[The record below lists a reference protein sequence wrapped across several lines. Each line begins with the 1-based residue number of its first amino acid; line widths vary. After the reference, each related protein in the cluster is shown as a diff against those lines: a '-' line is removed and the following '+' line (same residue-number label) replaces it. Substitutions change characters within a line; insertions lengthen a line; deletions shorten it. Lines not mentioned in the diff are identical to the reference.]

1 MPASTIEYRLRI
13 RNASTV
19 ANPDGTADV
28 VSVSSTP
35 GGTNP
40 YIASEPSGD
49 GQEVDPLT
57 GAVRTGSYTV
67 EIVDANTG
75 TDATGTIR
83 YLTALLEDAGARQ
96 QLLSR
101 RAYVEIQTNGGGWST
116 LIAGYVGS
124 IRLVSP
130 MRYAVQIG
138 DTRRVDQTQTIFQG
152 ASLGAYTT
160 RGTITGGPVTSNWGP
175 VVARGG
181 WRYRVTNAGGGNV
194 FLEFVDGYAP
204 SVNSPVITDW
214 RKLARPEIGD
224 FIEARRQVNPYA
236 IVGGT
241 SQYVTAYTSTQYDF
255 TAGTWVVSGGV
266 TAWIGTTATNAAPV
280 QAVICNYSQTP
291 YGQSLGVSH
300 VYLYWPTCPYSTG
313 QIVYCSLSTFEVT
326 EQTPLYIDAHPVD
339 LTTAIWA
346 NARINYNAAGA
357 WIATIRGLIGD
368 SVRLACR
375 LTDAPIIASFLEAA
389 IFGPFGVSAR
399 TTSAG
404 QQELFPTRIR
414 TSSLPSLTLGTNDL
428 RSGEDVVFDLDERT
442 AVSAITLSQQW
453 LNAAL
458 WVEGAAATANGSTQ
472 SNGTNTPLD
481 GVIVSELK
489 QTAQYLDPNL
499 TVFTGRSIEYA
510 VPGMIH
516 TATSWQ
522 PSTGDQLDAIAV
534 PAFDRYGRGAAAA
547 DVQVLAGSSAAAAQ
561 IGDEIYFEAAHFPNK
576 GYRIGES
583 SVGARIMQVIRRT
596 ESPSGPVLRL
606 LDSGLAAQPA
616 TLPTITIA
624 KATGAPTTT
633 AQYTL
638 TNAAT
643 LNAGG
648 VISVRVQWAASATS
662 PTGAGADHAVYAP
675 GQIPTTA
682 QQLPGQSVAGQT
694 IWVRARSEQFSRR
707 PSNWTAWTS
716 VALDALPSVS
726 GLAASNIRTT
736 AATIAWT
743 NTSTA
748 YPLIVYA
755 YQGASAPA
763 DWSAYQVATLPA
775 GSTSTA
781 VRSLTGPTIA
791 WRLGVAYDGPGAV
804 GPVASVAVT
813 TNSTTDASTR
823 PAGLAVIPGVDDV
836 TLEQGVALAMWASD
850 QTLDLVIER
859 STTSG
864 SGFAQIARVAGSTPT
879 YADALPRNGVTY
891 YYRIAHALGGFALST
906 YSQEV
911 SAIARGVPRDMVRPD
926 AVTPVVQVT
935 TAEASGTATVTLAV
949 TDPQG
954 RVAEVRFR
962 HRTGGGAYSAW
973 TVDTSVPYAY
983 SAAIPAT
990 GFVDIQ
996 YEVNGYTAAGEY
1008 GLLAGGTESF
1018 DQGTSSDMVSVVGT
1032 FSAAGVFTLAIS
1044 ADSDTASLRF
1054 ATSTSSQPTLATTQ
1068 AATAQNTRN
1077 YTTTIAGPFA
1087 AGTTVFVSV
1096 LGYTAVS
1103 GGGAESV
1110 LFQYSFIRDG
1120 GILYTQCIATAG
1132 TSSAT
1137 QIVVTVTATAPTGTP
1152 TVQLVA
1158 VTGSAVLASGA
1169 AIGSPV
1175 ASGSSWTFNRGAA
1188 LGQPGGAQF
1197 RAVLGSAQSDDDFI
1211 EIPEQGR
1218 DTTYLASRARVLS
1231 TSNTEVVVRYAVLD
1245 KYSQLTSTIT
1255 YTATGVGAITP
1266 SSWPTVLAA
1275 VGDSFTVPESL
1286 STYIDFT
1293 IQRPAFQ
1300 AGAGRVIFM
1309 AAATGRVSDTDAVD
1323 VPAVEQDTRFAQ
1335 CLAVM
1340 ATSTASTVTVTVT
1353 GSAVGGTPTVQLV
1366 AVTGSAVRTA
1376 GAGIGTPVVS
1386 GSSWT
1391 FDRGAALGQPG
1402 GAQFRAVLAGTQ
1414 SDDDFIEIPEQ
1425 GRDTTYLASRARVT
1439 ATTDTTVSVRYAV
1452 ADPYPQGTNSVTVAY
1467 QSLGVP
1473 SVSPASGGTLTPAPT
1488 LTEAFGTYIDYTI
1501 GRPAFGAG
1509 TGRVTY
1515 TATATGRVS
1524 DSDAVDVPAQER
1536 DTINLLSRA
1545 RIFSQNATQMVI
1557 RYAVATPVALSPNT
1571 ATISYIT
1578 EGLSGISP
1586 GSPQTVTPET
1596 NTVIT
1601 ESGVS
1606 YVDFTV
1612 PRPIPTATPGR
1623 ITFQAT
1629 ATGRTASSDAVD
1641 VSAQDIVGPSL
1652 SVVTTPSASVY
1663 TMLVTYIGTISYS
1676 LDGVAQSTAGWASP
1690 YGLVVSRNEFLGATQ
1705 IVALSAARSGST
1717 VSETVNVP
1725 PKDNA
1730 GATITIGTQSAD
1742 QPSNLYTFTWSTSG
1756 MPTGTTYDLT
1766 YTTTTTAGDVEQGT
1780 LNNQTSPVNVYSGYS
1795 IGSSPRYQMTVTAI
1809 KSGTL
1814 VLVKSRSGTFFT

>member
-19 ANPDGTADV
+19 ANPDGTTDV

-124 IRLVSP
+124 IRLISP

-255 TAGTWVVSGGV
+255 TAGTWVVSGGM

-280 QAVICNYSQTP
+280 QAVVCNYSQTP

-375 LTDAPIIASFLEAA
+375 LTEAPIIASFLEAA

-453 LNAAL
+453 MNATL
-458 WVEGAAATANGSTQ
+458 WVEGASATANGSTQ
-472 SNGTNTPLD
+472 NNGTNTPLD

-643 LNAGG
+643 LNGGG

-694 IWVRARSEQFSRR
+694 IWVRARSEQSSRR

-763 DWSAYQVATLPA
+763 DWSAYQIATLPA

-781 VRSLTGPTIA
+781 VRSLTGPSIA

-804 GPVASVAVT
+804 GPVVSVAVT

-926 AVTPVVQVT
+926 AVTPVIQVT

-1077 YTTTIAGPFA
+1077 YTTTLAGPFA

-1197 RAVLGSAQSDDDFI
+1197 RAVLGAAQSDDDFI

-1231 TSNTEVVVRYAVLD
+1231 TSNTAVVVRYAVLD

-1366 AVTGSAVRTA
+1366 AVTGSAVKDPSSPNV
-1376 GAGIGTPVVS
+1376 GVPQPSGTQ
-1386 GSSWT
+1386 WT
-1391 FDRGAALGQPG
+1391 FTRGAALGQPG

-1425 GRDTTYLASRARVT
+1425 GRDTTYISSRARVT
-1439 ATTDTTVSVRYAV
+1439 DTSQTSVTIRVAVIDALSALSSTIAYTTQGISTVTPSSPQTVVAAVSATFVEITSPAQNYADFVVTRPLPGQPSGQITFTVS
-1452 ADPYPQGTNSVTVAY
+1452 
-1467 QSLGVP
+1467 
-1473 SVSPASGGTLTPAPT
+1473 
-1488 LTEAFGTYIDYTI
+1488 
-1501 GRPAFGAG
+1501 
-1509 TGRVTY
+1509 
-1515 TATATGRVS
+1515 ATGRVS
-1524 DSDAVDVPAQER
+1524 DSDPVTIPAQ
-1536 DTINLLSRA
+1536 DNGMMAVSAAFSVSGAATLSFVGDSSVASFKFATSTSAFPSLATVQAAGVINA
-1545 RIFSQNATQMVI
+1545 RNSTQTLAGPYALGTSLFVSCVSYTGASGTGRESPLFQYQFIRQNTSPTVINRQPATQVCDPKNGSTDYV
-1557 RYAVATPVALSPNT
+1557 RQTGYYVPGYATPVSSPPSGNHLGQVIVPRGVTLRAIRVNCYALQPPSGFGAGDIITINFYRVTDNGVATFVGSTAQNLYAGWQTLAVSSLSEDTTNRSYYVDIFAFWNFAGAPSDLRIGWIESEYDKPNT
-1571 ATISYIT
+1571 
-1578 EGLSGISP
+1578 
-1586 GSPQTVTPET
+1586 
-1596 NTVIT
+1596 
-1601 ESGVS
+1601 
-1606 YVDFTV
+1606 
-1612 PRPIPTATPGR
+1612 
-1623 ITFQAT
+1623 
-1629 ATGRTASSDAVD
+1629 DAN
-1641 VSAQDIVGPSL
+1641 I
-1652 SVVTTPSASVY
+1652 
-1663 TMLVTYIGTISYS
+1663 
-1676 LDGVAQSTAGWASP
+1676 
-1690 YGLVVSRNEFLGATQ
+1690 
-1705 IVALSAARSGST
+1705 
-1717 VSETVNVP
+1717 
-1725 PKDNA
+1725 
-1730 GATITIGTQSAD
+1730 
-1742 QPSNLYTFTWSTSG
+1742 
-1756 MPTGTTYDLT
+1756 
-1766 YTTTTTAGDVEQGT
+1766 
-1780 LNNQTSPVNVYSGYS
+1780 
-1795 IGSSPRYQMTVTAI
+1795 
-1809 KSGTL
+1809 
-1814 VLVKSRSGTFFT
+1814 

>member
-28 VSVSSTP
+28 VSVSSAP
-35 GGTNP
+35 AAAAP

-214 RKLARPEIGD
+214 RKLTRPEIGD

-255 TAGTWVVSGGV
+255 TAGTWVVSGGM

-346 NARINYNAAGA
+346 NARINYDAAGA

-375 LTDAPIIASFLEAA
+375 LTEAPIIASFLEAA

-561 IGDEIYFEAAHFPNK
+561 IGDEIYFEAAHYPNK

-643 LNAGG
+643 LNTGG

-694 IWVRARSEQFSRR
+694 IWVRARSEQASRR

-726 GLAASNIRTT
+726 GLAASNIRQT

-763 DWSAYQVATLPA
+763 DWSAYQIATLPA
-775 GSTSTA
+775 GSTSTT

-804 GPVASVAVT
+804 GPVVSVAVT

-879 YADALPRNGVTY
+879 YADALPRDGVTY
-891 YYRIAHALGGFALST
+891 YYRIAHSLGGFALST

-926 AVTPVVQVT
+926 AVTPVVLVT
-935 TAEASGTATVTLAV
+935 TTEASGIATVALTV

-962 HRTGGGAYSAW
+962 ERTGGGAWSAW
-973 TVDTSVPYAY
+973 TIDASVPYSY
-983 SAAIPAT
+983 SATIPAT

-996 YEVNGYTAAGEY
+996 YEVNGYTASGVY
-1008 GLLAGGTESF
+1008 GLLASGTESF

-1032 FSAAGVFTLAIS
+1032 FSSAGAFTLAIS
-1044 ADSDTASLRF
+1044 ADSDTASIRF
-1054 ATSTSSQPTLATTQ
+1054 ATSTASQPTLATTQ
-1068 AATAQNTRN
+1068 AATPQNARN
-1077 YTTTIAGPFA
+1077 YVTTLAGPFTS
-1087 AGTTVFVSV
+1087 GTTVFVSV

-1103 GGGAESV
+1103 GGGSESV
-1110 LFQYSFIRDG
+1110 LFQYQFIRDG
-1120 GILYTQCIATAG
+1120 GLTYTSCLATPG

-1137 QIVVTVTATAPTGTP
+1137 QIVVTVTGTAPAGSP

-1158 VTGSAVLASGA
+1158 ITGSATLATGA
-1169 AIGSPV
+1169 AIGTPV

-1197 RAVLGSAQSDDDFI
+1197 RAVL
-1211 EIPEQGR
+1211 
-1218 DTTYLASRARVLS
+1218 
-1231 TSNTEVVVRYAVLD
+1231 
-1245 KYSQLTSTIT
+1245 
-1255 YTATGVGAITP
+1255 
-1266 SSWPTVLAA
+1266 
-1275 VGDSFTVPESL
+1275 
-1286 STYIDFT
+1286 
-1293 IQRPAFQ
+1293 
-1300 AGAGRVIFM
+1300 AGA
-1309 AAATGRVSDTDAVD
+1309 
-1323 VPAVEQDTRFAQ
+1323 
-1335 CLAVM
+1335 
-1340 ATSTASTVTVTVT
+1340 
-1353 GSAVGGTPTVQLV
+1353 
-1366 AVTGSAVRTA
+1366 
-1376 GAGIGTPVVS
+1376 
-1386 GSSWT
+1386 
-1391 FDRGAALGQPG
+1391 
-1402 GAQFRAVLAGTQ
+1402 Q

-1439 ATTDTTVSVRYAV
+1439 ATTATTVTVRYAV
-1452 ADPYPQGTNSVTVAY
+1452 LDKYTALSTSISYLTQGIATITPGTPQTVTAAVGDTYA
-1467 QSLGVP
+1467 VP
-1473 SVSPASGGTLTPAPT
+1473 ETVGSYV
-1488 LTEAFGTYIDYTI
+1488 DYTI
-1501 GRPAFGAG
+1501 TRPVTGLP
-1509 TGRVTY
+1509 TGRVTF
-1515 TATATGRVS
+1515 TAAATGRVS
-1524 DSDAVDVPAQER
+1524 DSDAVDVPAQ
-1536 DTINLLSRA
+1536 DVGMMA
-1545 RIFSQNATQMVI
+1545 
-1557 RYAVATPVALSPNT
+1557 
-1571 ATISYIT
+1571 
-1578 EGLSGISP
+1578 
-1586 GSPQTVTPET
+1586 
-1596 NTVIT
+1596 
-1601 ESGVS
+1601 
-1606 YVDFTV
+1606 
-1612 PRPIPTATPGR
+1612 
-1623 ITFQAT
+1623 
-1629 ATGRTASSDAVD
+1629 
-1641 VSAQDIVGPSL
+1641 VSA
-1652 SVVTTPSASVY
+1652 A
-1663 TMLVTYIGTISYS
+1663 
-1676 LDGVAQSTAGWASP
+1676 
-1690 YGLVVSRNEFLGATQ
+1690 F
-1705 IVALSAARSGST
+1705 SAAGAVTLSFVGDST
-1717 VSETVNVP
+1717 VASFRF
-1725 PKDNA
+1725 
-1730 GATITIGTQSAD
+1730 AT
-1742 QPSNLYTFTWSTSG
+1742 STSAF
-1756 MPTGTTYDLT
+1756 PTLATVQ
-1766 YTTTTTAGDVEQGT
+1766 AA
-1780 LNNQTSPVNVYSGYS
+1780 SPVNSRNSTQTLAGPFALGTSVYVSCVSYTGASGTGKESPIFQYQFVRQNTAPTVINRQPATQVCDPADADTSYSRVLGYYVPGPRSGYTFNAQGSHFGQIIVPRGVTLRAVRVNCYALQPPSGGGAGDILS
-1795 IGSSPRYQMTVTAI
+1795 INFYRATSSGAVTFLGFTAQNIYAGWQTLGVTSLSEDTTDRSYFVSLEANWNLATGGGSDIRVGWIETEYDKTTTDQNI
-1809 KSGTL
+1809 
-1814 VLVKSRSGTFFT
+1814 